1 MERWSGRVALV
12 TGASAG
18 IGAAIVR
25 ELVENGLIVVGLARR
40 AELVEVKSAGI
51 GADIVRE
58 LVKNGLIVVGLAR
71 RAELVEEL
79 SVELKGAPGKLHALK
94 GDVSKEEDILAAFD
108 WIKKNLGRIDVLVNN
123 AGVLYTTS
131 LTDGETSHWKQIFDL
146 NVLGLSICTREAFKL
161 MKEKGVDDGHII
173 HINRYNL
180 SLIKESE
187 CSSDSETNVEIS
199 TGSDDDSEE
208 DIIGRDG
215 DCNIHHGTWTTV
227 GAERLRFPSSG
238 QPGLKAQLENPND
251 PLILGHKLGGLDGL
265 IPYTASKHAV
275 TVLTEGLRREL
286 VQLGSKIRVT
296 SISPGSVDTD
306 MLRAALAEGVEPP
319 PALHSEDIASA
330 VIYALG
336 APQHVQY
343 SSRYTMERWSGRVAL
358 VTGASAGIGA
368 AIVRE
373 LVKNGLIVVGLA
385 RRAELVE
392 ELSTELKGAPGKLHA
407 LKGDVSKEEDI
418 LAAFDWVKKNLGRI
432 DVLVNNAGVL
442 YLSMLTDGETSHWK
456 QIFDLNVLG
465 LSICTRE
472 AFKLMKEK
480 GVDDGHII
488 HINSKS
494 HSTFNKSN
502 HFTCLRKKKSMEV
515 RAEDRAGH
523 SRCWRGS
530 ATSIDGHMPVVF
542 PGMAHYFASKHAVT
556 VLTEGLR
563 RELVQLGSKIRVTSI
578 SPGVVDTDMLRSF
591 TDGAQVSEDEFPA
604 LKSED
609 IANAVTYA
617 LGTPPHVQVRYEKPP
632 PVHPTEIRTSISP
645 SSAVELNTTSAL
657 ANYTTEAGVN
667 LVLWALLMTSLAPQ
681 CLIFSRGV
689 VGVKQECRR
698 NIHEIIIKPIGEK
711 F

>member
-1 MERWSGRVALV
+1 MRTNSKWLVLRFDWFSRVKHLSQSGRSRDELNF
-12 TGASAG
+12 
-18 IGAAIVR
+18 IGT
-25 ELVENGLIVVGLARR
+25 ARADE
-40 AELVEVKSAGI
+40 AE
-51 GADIVRE
+51 
-58 LVKNGLIVVGLAR
+58 
-71 RAELVEEL
+71 
-79 SVELKGAPGKLHALK
+79 
-94 GDVSKEEDILAAFD
+94 
-108 WIKKNLGRIDVLVNN
+108 
-123 AGVLYTTS
+123 
-131 LTDGETSHWKQIFDL
+131 IF
-146 NVLGLSICTREAFKL
+146 
-161 MKEKGVDDGHII
+161 
-173 HINRYNL
+173 
-180 SLIKESE
+180 
-187 CSSDSETNVEIS
+187 
-199 TGSDDDSEE
+199 
-208 DIIGRDG
+208 
-215 DCNIHHGTWTTV
+215 
-227 GAERLRFPSSG
+227 
-238 QPGLKAQLENPND
+238 
-251 PLILGHKLGGLDGL
+251 ILGHKLGGLDGL

-343 SSRYTMERWSGRVAL
+343 SSQYTMERWSGRVAL

-488 HINSKS
+488 HINS
-494 HSTFNKSN
+494 
-502 HFTCLRKKKSMEV
+502 
-515 RAEDRAGH
+515 
-523 SRCWRGS
+523 
-530 ATSIDGHMPVVF
+530 IDGHMPVVF

-591 TDGAQVSEDEFPA
+591 TDDAQVSKDMFSA

-617 LGTPPHVQVRYEKPP
+617 LGTPPHVQVRY
-632 PVHPTEIRTSISP
+632 
-645 SSAVELNTTSAL
+645 
-657 ANYTTEAGVN
+657 
-667 LVLWALLMTSLAPQ
+667 
-681 CLIFSRGV
+681 
-689 VGVKQECRR
+689 
-698 NIHEIIIKPIGEK
+698 IHEIIIKPIGEK